1 MMPGCRTSV
10 ALLAVVAGSA
20 CAHPRLQPAAVA
32 SGPRPTTVP
41 DGGAPSPMPAPAAR
55 VTGPA
60 PAPVRPE
67 PASSGPAPPRSPQ
80 RAPLPPST
88 SIFGR
93 DTSQLGALRDPT
105 GSGADAD
112 AVSSRQGSS
121 LDKEIIRRII
131 RRHIE
136 QVLACY
142 EPERR
147 KKADLSG
154 RINVQFTI
162 AASGDVTASRLVS
175 STMRNAVVEACTVAA
190 VKGWEFPKPLG

>member
-1 MMPGCRTSV
+1 
-10 ALLAVVAGSA
+10 
-20 CAHPRLQPAAVA
+20 
-32 SGPRPTTVP
+32 
-41 DGGAPSPMPAPAAR
+41 
-55 VTGPA
+55 
-60 PAPVRPE
+60 
-67 PASSGPAPPRSPQ
+67 
-80 RAPLPPST
+80 
-88 SIFGR
+88 
-93 DTSQLGALRDPT
+93 
-105 GSGADAD
+105 
-112 AVSSRQGSS
+112 

-190 VKGWEFPKPLG
+190 VKGWEFPKPLGGGHVDVTYPFVFTPAHPSAVPRTMHVTRDGRANRQGSSLSRGMFFTADPP